1 MAVFLSPLLDQLIT
15 HLQYLPGIGPKSGQR
30 LALHLLSRDREGG
43 KALAASLLNSM
54 EYIQHCER
62 CQTFTEEPLCQICQD
77 THRDARLLCIL
88 GSPLD
93 LLAIE
98 QAHSYHGYY
107 FVLLGHLS
115 PLDGIGPE
123 QLGIPRLMQRIT
135 DELEEVI
142 LATSAT
148 IEGEATAHFIV
159 ETLKSFNKTRPT
171 PLKISR
177 IAHGVPV
184 GGELEMSNSN
194 TLAYALNDRKYVH
207 A

>member
-43 KALAASLLNSM
+43 KALAKSLLHCM
-54 EYIQHCER
+54 EAVRYCKR
-62 CQTFTEEPLCQICQD
+62 CQNFTEESLCQICQNP
-77 THRDARLLCIL
+77 HRDARLLCIL

-98 QAHSYHGYY
+98 QAQSYNGYY

-123 QLGIPRLMQRIT
+123 HLGIPRLIARVT
-135 DELEEVI
+135 DEVEEVI
-142 LATSAT
+142 LATSPT

-159 ETLKSFNKTRPT
+159 ETLKALNKTRST

>member
-1 MAVFLSPLLDQLIT
+1 MSLSPLLDQLIA
-15 HLQYLPGIGPKSGQR
+15 HFQCLPGIGPKSAQR
-30 LALHLLSRDREGG
+30 LVLHLLSRDREGG
-43 KALAASLLNSM
+43 KALAESLLNSM
-54 EYIQHCER
+54 QRVQHCQQ
-62 CQTFTEEPLCQICQD
+62 CQNFTEQDLCLLCQD
-77 THRDARLLCIL
+77 THRDARLLCIT

-107 FVLLGHLS
+107 FVLLGQLS

-123 QLGIPRLMQRIT
+123 QIGMPQLLRRI
-135 DELEEVI
+135 DARIEEII

-159 ETLKSFNKTRPT
+159 ESLKALNKTRLNPV
-171 PLKISR
+171 KISR

-194 TLAYALNDRKYVH
+194 TLSYALNDRKYLLN
-207 A
+207 